1 MVTLRISLCG
11 YLIEERS
18 VESGA
23 ASGYRTTIPLKAI
36 WQPQFTARRM
46 PSLYR
51 VKAVFVGS
59 ALLENDAQKSN

>member
-23 ASGYRTTIPLKAI
+23 ASGYRTTIRLKAI
-36 WQPQFTARRM
+36 WQPQI
-46 PSLYR
+46 YR
-51 VKAVFVGS
+51 QANAITV
-59 ALLENDAQKSN
+59 